1 MPIFLAFNHP
11 PRINYVDIPEDI
23 REKYQYYTC
32 ADMDRLLQ
40 AGYDQGFYD
49 LEDAV
54 FDYLGKYLMP
64 GNYM

>member
-1 MPIFLAFNHP
+1 
-11 PRINYVDIPEDI
+11 
-23 REKYQYYTC
+23 
-32 ADMDRLLQ
+32 MDRLLQ